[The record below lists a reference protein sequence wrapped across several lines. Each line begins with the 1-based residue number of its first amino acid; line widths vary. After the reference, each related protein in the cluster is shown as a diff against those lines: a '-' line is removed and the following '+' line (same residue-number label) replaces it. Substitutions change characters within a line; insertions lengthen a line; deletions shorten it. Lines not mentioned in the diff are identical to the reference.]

1 MIVMMASDWRGGTK
15 DAPGPFLR
23 VVIAGGGTGGH
34 LYPGIAVAR
43 ELLKRR
49 PDTLISFAGTASGIE
64 ARVVPREGFPLDLL
78 RSGGLKGKS
87 MVDRAHAV
95 ALLPL
100 GMLDAWRIVV
110 ARRPHLV
117 IGVGGYSSGPVVL
130 AAAARGVATML
141 LEQNAVP
148 GLTNRW
154 LARVVKA
161 AAVTFDSTQA
171 FFGSK
176 AFVSG
181 NPVRPEFFATA
192 GPHQESGVD
201 EQTSVTRVLVFG
213 GSQGAHAINVAM
225 VEAAPRLA
233 AGGPPVRLVHQTG
246 ERDVEMVRTAYRKAG
261 LQADVEPFLYDMGRQ
276 LGLADVV
283 VCRAGATTLAEI
295 TAAGKAAIL
304 IPLPGATDDHQ
315 RKNAEAL
322 AAAGASEVLLQRDV
336 TGAVLADRIA
346 ALVADRERRQR
357 MAAAARRL
365 AKPDAAKVIVQ
376 RAFEIADRRLSDRR

>member
-1 MIVMMASDWRGGTK
+1 VG
-15 DAPGPFLR
+15 LR

-34 LYPGIAVAR
+34 LYPGIAVAQ
-43 ELLKRR
+43 ELRAQR
-49 PDTLISFAGTASGIE
+49 PDAEISFAGTARGIE
-64 ARVVPREGFPLDLL
+64 ARVIPREGFPLDLL
-78 RSGGLKGKS
+78 RSSGLKGKS
-87 MVDRAHAV
+87 IADRARGM
-95 ALLPL
+95 ALVPL
-100 GMLDAWRIVV
+100 SLADAWRIVST
-110 ARRPHLV
+110 RRPDLV

-130 AAAARGVATML
+130 VAAVRGVPTML

-171 FFGSK
+171 FFRSK

-233 AGGPPVRLVHQTG
+233 AGGPPLRLVHQTG
-246 ERDVEMVRTAYRKAG
+246 ERDVEMVRTAYGKAG

-322 AAAGASEVLLQRDV
+322 GAAGASEVLLQRDV

-346 ALVADRERRQR
+346 ALAADPGRRRR